1 MNILF
6 QANQSTKLFIDIM
19 IKSLA
24 VLLLAAAS
32 TTVLADAG
40 AADGGFQY
48 TTNPDYTYS
57 PPGSNPIAKYM
68 GIPMDW
74 YTRCNSTIASI
85 CQNHLGTSSN
95 PSPAQQHLPPTG
107 PYYDT
112 ITLTTSTWPSQI
124 TDGQITPVQTPVVMP
139 PANNKWIWQ
148 QGDQYCMI
156 GYFIP
161 SGAAIPS
168 QDDCT
173 TLLQQM
179 ISGVGPNMSR
189 TPTINRASLN
199 INTGIANGLGF
210 PTSNNQTGVSY
221 VSNEISWIAQP

>member
-1 MNILF
+1 
-6 QANQSTKLFIDIM
+6 M

-24 VLLLAAAS
+24 VVLLAATS
-32 TTVLADAG
+32 TTVLAGTG
-40 AADGGFQY
+40 AADGGYQY

-57 PPGSNPIAKYM
+57 PPGSNPVAKYM

-85 CQNHLGTSSN
+85 CENHLGTVPAPRAPY
-95 PSPAQQHLPPTG
+95 PSLPPG
-107 PYYDT
+107 VSYNGFV
-112 ITLTTSTWPSQI
+112 TSTISAGPSQI
-124 TDGQITPVQTPVVMP
+124 TDGQITLAQTPVVMP

-148 QGDQYCMI
+148 EGDQYCMV

-161 SGAAIPS
+161 SGVAIPS

-179 ISGVGPNMSR
+179 ISGVGPNMSK

-199 INTGIANGLGF
+199 INTGVANGLGF